1 MVANE
6 YCILLVMKYI
16 SKIIVLSAL
25 LFASHISVAQLKLDT
40 LGWQVPLHIP
50 LYLSGNFAELRS
62 GHFHAG
68 LDFKTQ
74 GKEGFR
80 VYAVKDGYVSRIKV
94 SPTGYGHSVYIS
106 HPDGYTSVYAH
117 MREFNIQIGRYVRD
131 AQYKRKSFAVDLFL
145 KPDDM
150 PVKAGDVLGLSG
162 NTGSSGGPHLHFE
175 IRDSRDACPLNGLF
189 LGYDIKDDIAPKMTL
204 FTVFPGNTNSQVAGK
219 YARNTV
225 KVQKVGKVHK
235 PVGSDTMQVC
245 GTVGLG
251 IKCDDYLSGSN
262 NRCGVYKFDVW
273 DGDSIVL
280 TMKIDGVPFSQTKYV
295 SSIADYE
302 ALVNSKTVAYRLF
315 VESNNRI
322 ELYSNLKNRGYITVP
337 EGVVKKVRIDAYDAY
352 GNLSTFETY
361 LKGVAKNASA
371 VKPQGKLL
379 SWQDVHIVDTMGL
392 NLNFGKSTFFDSIY
406 FDVNVDTNIVIGAYS
421 PTYKVGNNAIPLVK
435 DYKVKIK
442 CRGDKLPTSKLMFV
456 SVNKDKVSGMGG
468 KYENG
473 YVVGSL
479 SDFGTFRI
487 QADTTKPTIK
497 PVANL
502 PVNELKF
509 IIEDDLSGI
518 KSYSASINGQ
528 WILMKYDPK
537 TKSISYE
544 ADEYLKLADSYQ
556 LEVTVIDNKDNM
568 ATYSQKLPK
577 TKFQ

>member
-1 MVANE
+1 MN
-6 YCILLVMKYI
+6 YILKFI
-16 SKIIVLSAL
+16 SLSAL
-25 LFASHISVAQLKLDT
+25 FFLSNVSVAQLKLDT

-94 SPTGYGHSVYIS
+94 SPTGYGHSLYIS

-117 MREFNIQIGRYVRD
+117 MREYNIQIGRYVRD

-145 KPDDM
+145 NPGDIQ
-150 PVKAGDVLGLSG
+150 VKAGDVLGLSG

-175 IRDSRDACPLNGLF
+175 VRDSRDACPLNGLF

-204 FTVFPGNTNSQVAGK
+204 FTVFPGNSNSQVAGK

-225 KVQKVGKVHK
+225 KIQKSDKVYK
-235 PVGSDTMQVC
+235 PVGPDTIQVC

-251 IKCDDYLSGSN
+251 IKCDDYLNGSN

-352 GNLSTFETY
+352 GNLSSFETY
-361 LKGVAKNASA
+361 LEGVSRNTSA

-379 SWQDVHIVDTMGL
+379 SWQDAHIIDTLGL
-392 NLNFGKSTFFDSIY
+392 NLNFGKNTFFDSIF
-406 FDVNVDTNIVIGAYS
+406 FDVNVDTNIVYGAYS
-421 PTYKVGNNAIPLVK
+421 PTYKIGNNAIPLVK

-442 CRGDKLPTSKLMFV
+442 CCGDKLPTSKLMFV

-487 QADTTKPTIK
+487 QADTTNPTIK
-497 PVANL
+497 PVTNQ

-518 KSYSASINGQ
+518 KSYSASINGE

-544 ADEYLKLADSYQ
+544 ADEYLKFADSYQ

-577 TKFQ
+577 SKFQ

>member
-1 MVANE
+1 MN
-6 YCILLVMKYI
+6 YILKFI
-16 SKIIVLSAL
+16 SLSAL
-25 LFASHISVAQLKLDT
+25 FFLSNVSVAQLKLDT
-40 LGWQVPLHIP
+40 LGWKAPLHIP

-80 VYAVKDGYVSRIKV
+80 VYAVKDGFVSRIKV
-94 SPTGYGHSVYIS
+94 SPTGYGHSIYIS

-117 MREFNIQIGRYVRD
+117 MREYNIQIGRYVRD

-145 KPDDM
+145 NPGDIQ
-150 PVKAGDVLGLSG
+150 VKAGDVLGLSG

-175 IRDSRDACPLNGLF
+175 VRDSRDACPLNGLF

-204 FTVFPGNTNSQVAGK
+204 FTVFPGNSNSQVAGK

-225 KVQKVGKVHK
+225 KIQKSDKVYK
-235 PVGSDTMQVC
+235 PVGPDTIQVC

-251 IKCDDYLSGSN
+251 IKCDDYLNGSN

-295 SSIADYE
+295 SSIADYD
-302 ALVNSKTVAYRLF
+302 ALVSSKTVAYRLF

-352 GNLSTFETY
+352 GNQSSFETY
-361 LKGVAKNASA
+361 LKGVAKNTSAS
-371 VKPQGKLL
+371 KPQGKLL
-379 SWQDVHIVDTMGL
+379 SWQDAHIVDTLGL
-392 NLNFGKSTFFDSIY
+392 NMNFGKNTFFDSIY
-406 FDVNVDTNIVIGAYS
+406 FDVNIDTNIVFGAYS
-421 PTYKVGNNAIPLVK
+421 PTYRIGNTAIPLVK
-435 DYKVKIK
+435 SYNVKVK
-442 CRGDKLPTSKLMFV
+442 CLGNNVPTSKLMIV

-473 YVVGSL
+473 YVTASL
-479 SDFGTFRI
+479 SEFGTYRI
-487 QADTTKPTIK
+487 QADSVAPTIK
-497 PVANL
+497 VVQEVPAN
-502 PVNELKF
+502 VLKF

-518 KSYSASINGQ
+518 NTYTATINGE
-528 WILMKYDPK
+528 WILLKYDPK
-537 TKSISYE
+537 TKSITYE
-544 ADEYLKLADSYQ
+544 ADEYLKTADSYQ
-556 LEVTVIDNKDNM
+556 LELTVTDGKNNM
-568 ATYSQKLPK
+568 ATYSHKYPK